1 MEDYL
6 KEFEAD
12 VEKWRHTWESRLDKE
27 NPIHYDYPS
36 EPPRWWFNKWAEE
49 YPDRPYLLM
58 GDLVLTYGVCND
70 MSRRIANALLD
81 LGVKKGDRVAVM
93 APNVPQYVLAVQA
106 LFKTGMI
113 EVPTN
118 PLYTVPELAHQF
130 ADSGTETVIV
140 MAPFASKAIELL
152 KDPNSPVKRVIYF
165 QVPSVQVE
173 VESGEGIYDLNDLI
187 AKASNAEPDI
197 EVTGDDIC
205 RLQYTG
211 GTTGVPKGCVLTNFM
226 VMTQAIR
233 TSTISSRGFT
243 IVSKEDYRTLA
254 AIPLN
259 HVYGYNF
266 NIGVNL
272 YTGGSMV
279 LVPQPTADNLL
290 MFIQKNKPTIFAAVP
305 AMLIGLINHPDIAKA
320 DISSLKGMFCGSAAL
335 SVETLKEFER
345 LTGGYIIEGYGLS
358 ETLNIIT
365 ANAFNV
371 RKYGSAGLV
380 WPDTDLTI
388 VDVETGTKVMPR
400 GELGEI
406 ICRGPQVIKEYWQ
419 NPEETAKAIR
429 GGWLYTGDI
438 GYIDEEGFVFIV
450 DRKKDMIICSGFN
463 VYPRDVEEVLF
474 AHPKIVE
481 ACVIGVPD
489 PKRGETVKAFVVVK
503 PGETLTAEDVIA
515 HCRQSLAPYKVPTIV
530 EFLDALPR
538 TAVGKPDKKALKE
551 MEQSKN

>member
-12 VEKWRHTWESRLDKE
+12 VAKWRHTWESRLDKE
-27 NPIHYDYPS
+27 NPIHYDYP
-36 EPPRWWFNKWAEE
+36 PYPAKWWFNKWAEE
-49 YPDRPYLLM
+49 RADKPYILM
-58 GDLVLTYGVCND
+58 GDIVLPYGLCND
-70 MSRRIANALLD
+70 MARRIANALLD
-81 LGVKKGDRVAVM
+81 LGVKKGDRVAIM
-93 APNVPQYVLAVQA
+93 APNVPQYVLALQA
-106 LFKTGMI
+106 LLKTGMI
-113 EVPTN
+113 EVPAN

-130 ADSGTETVIV
+130 ADSGAETVIV
-140 MAPFASKAIELL
+140 MAMFASKAIQLL

-165 QVPSVQVE
+165 QVPSGPVE
-173 VESGEGIYDLNDLI
+173 VESGEGIYDLNELM

-197 EVTGDDIC
+197 EVTADDIV

-211 GTTGVPKGCVLTNFM
+211 GTTGVPKGCVLTNAM
-226 VMTQAIR
+226 VMSQAIR

-259 HVYGYNF
+259 HVYGFNF
-266 NIGVNL
+266 NISVNL
-272 YTGGSMV
+272 YTGGSLV
-279 LVPQPTADNLL
+279 LVAQPTPDNLL
-290 MFIQKNKPTIFAAVP
+290 AAIEKNKPTIFATVP
-305 AMLIGLINHPDIAKA
+305 AMLIGLVNHPDITKA
-320 DISSLKGMFCGSAAL
+320 DITSLKGMFSGSAAL
-335 SVETLKEFER
+335 AVETLKEFER

-358 ETLNIIT
+358 ETTNIIT

-371 RKYGSAGLV
+371 RKYGSVGLV
-380 WPDTDLTI
+380 WPDTDI
-388 VDVETGTKVMPR
+388 VIADVETGTKVMPR

-406 ICRGPQVIKEYWQ
+406 VCRGNQVITEYWQ

-450 DRKKDMIICSGFN
+450 DRKKDIIICSGFN

-474 AHPKIVE
+474 ANPKIVE
-481 ACVIGVPD
+481 ACVIGIPD

-503 PGETLTAEDVIA
+503 PGETMTEEEVIA
-515 HCRQSLAPYKVPTIV
+515 HCRQSLAPYKVPTHI

-538 TAVGKPDKKALKE
+538 TNVGKPDKKALKDRE
-551 MEQSKN
+551 ASKN